1 MSKAQGN
8 IKPLFDYV
16 LIRPVEG
23 ETKTASGIVLPDSV
37 EKKSQVGEVMA
48 IGPGGDCCGE
58 KSCDDK
64 CCDDKCDDEKGKD
77 KCESMVVKVGQKVLY
92 KKWGGNE
99 VKVGNEEWLL
109 LEQKDVM
116 AIVE

>member
-1 MSKAQGN
+1 MSKTQGN

-16 LIRPVEG
+16 LIAPVEG
-23 ETKTASGIVLPDSV
+23 ESKTASGIVLPDSV

-48 IGPGGDCCGE
+48 VGPGNGDCCGE
-58 KSCDDK
+58 NSCGSDS
-64 CCDDKCDDEKGKD
+64 CCGLPAQAGDEKPTG
-77 KCESMVVKVGQKVLY
+77 MVVKVGQKVLY

-99 VKVGNEEWLL
+99 VKVGNQEWLL

>member
-1 MSKAQGN
+1 MSKTQGN

-16 LIRPVEG
+16 LIAPIEG
-23 ETKTASGIVLPDSV
+23 ESKTASGIVLPDSV

-48 IGPGGDCCGE
+48 VGPGSDCCGGDCCG
-58 KSCDDK
+58 
-64 CCDDKCDDEKGKD
+64 DEKE
-77 KCESMVVKVGQKVLY
+77 KCSAMVVKVGQKVLY

-99 VKVGNEEWLL
+99 VKVGNKEWLL